1 MCKTKYVTNLY
12 LYLCRKQEDTQP
24 IIQINVSNT
33 VLYKQKKQTAKIL
46 HSQNQQHEDISL
58 KRKNTETNLDFL
70 KKGTKTSK
78 LQESNQGSD
87 IYIANKDVDELV
99 SNVTNSIIEKTF
111 GDDLN
116 GEENTVDDQ
125 ATESW
130 TEDNKDQEGNRKYQL
145 N

>member
-1 MCKTKYVTNLY
+1 MKAKYSNALW
-12 LYLCRKQEDTQP
+12 K
-24 IIQINVSNT
+24 NVSLSLTESSGN
-33 VLYKQKKQTAKIL
+33 AF
-46 HSQNQQHEDISL
+46 ISHFGHL
-58 KRKNTETNLDFL
+58 LSCFCLSSLASLFFSSSSYQFPSHWSCYHLRWKY
-70 KKGTKTSK
+70 TKTSK

-87 IYIANKDVDELV
+87 TYIANKDVDELV
-99 SNVTNSIIEKTF
+99 ANATNSIIEKTF

-116 GEENTVDDQ
+116 GEENTGDDK

>member
-1 MCKTKYVTNLY
+1 MCKTKYFTNLY

-24 IIQINVSNT
+24 ITQINALNT

-46 HSQNQQHEDISL
+46 HSRNQQHEDISL
-58 KRKNTETNLDFL
+58 KRKNTETNIDFL

-78 LQESNQGSD
+78 LQESYQGSD
-87 IYIANKDVDELV
+87 TYIANKDVDELV
-99 SNVTNSIIEKTF
+99 SNATNSIIEKTF

-130 TEDNKDQEGNRKYQL
+130 AEDKKDQEGNRKYQL
-145 N
+145 K